1 MTIESKYIVSI
12 EREDLI
18 VTEVYDTLEEA
29 NGCASREWDHLS
41 EHDKKSQ
48 SISVLYVEKTEKYF
62 MPDDLANDPFEWSAW
77 TNADAPPG
85 AVKY

>member
-29 NGCASREWDHLS
+29 NDCASREWDHLS

-77 TNADAPPG
+77 TNADTPEG
-85 AVKY
+85 AVNY

>member
-1 MTIESKYIVSI
+1 MTIESKYLVSI
-12 EREDLI
+12 ERDDLI
-18 VTEVYDTLEEA
+18 VTEIFDTLEDA
-29 NGCASREWDHLS
+29 NDCASREWDHLS

-62 MPDDLANDPFEWSAW
+62 MPEDLADDKFEWSAW
-77 TNADAPPG
+77 TNADTHLG